1 MIKLGEVAAVRSGL
15 VLGRKQTKQETE
27 FKYKLLNLRSI
38 KENGEIDMNQLE
50 SIHMIEELKS
60 VYLTQLGDL
69 VVRLT
74 SPYVAVLIDE
84 STEGLVIPSSF
95 AVIRTNDAA
104 VLPEYLFWL
113 LNTQKVQQR
122 IHDNTTN
129 SIYAAVKP
137 SYFSE
142 FEFDLLPIE
151 QQRLIVELNTL
162 ARKETRL
169 LRELA
174 DQKDRYYSCLIG
186 KVQKELK

>member
-1 MIKLGEVAAVRSGL
+1 MVRLGDVAAVRSGL

-38 KENGEIDMNQLE
+38 QGNGEIDMNQIE
-50 SIHMIEELKS
+50 SIHMVEELNP
-60 VYLTQLGDL
+60 VYLTHAGDL

-74 SPYVAVLIDE
+74 QPYVAVLIDE

-95 AVIRTNDAA
+95 AVIRIIYKD
-104 VLPEYLFWL
+104 VLPGYLFWL
-113 LNTQKVQQR
+113 LNTQKVQQK
-122 IHDNTTN
+122 IFDNTTN

-137 SYFSE
+137 SYFSD
-142 FEFDLLPIE
+142 FEFDLLPIK
-151 QQRLIVELNTL
+151 QQQLIVEMHAL

-186 KVQKELK
+186 KVQNEMK

>member
-1 MIKLGEVAAVRSGL
+1 MVRLGDVAAVRSGL
-15 VLGRKQTKQETE
+15 VLGRKQTKQETA

-60 VYLTQLGDL
+60 VYLTQVGDL

-84 STEGLVIPSSF
+84 NTEGLVIPSSF
-95 AVIRTNDAA
+95 AVIRTNDRV

-113 LNTQKVQQR
+113 LNTQKVQQK
-122 IHDNTTN
+122 IYDNTTG

-137 SYFSE
+137 SYFNE

-151 QQRLIVELNTL
+151 QQRLIAELNTL
-162 ARKETRL
+162 ARNETRL
-169 LRELA
+169 LRRLA
-174 DQKDRYYSCLIG
+174 EEKMLLYTRAIDEYHQR
-186 KVQKELK
+186 LK

>member
-1 MIKLGEVAAVRSGL
+1 MVRLGEVAVVRSGL

-38 KENGEIDMNQLE
+38 QGNGEIDMNQIE
-50 SIHMIEELKS
+50 SIHMVEVLNP
-60 VYLTQLGDL
+60 VYLTHAGDL
-69 VVRLT
+69 VIRLT
-74 SPYVAVLIDE
+74 PPYVAVLIDE
-84 STEGLVIPSSF
+84 ITEGLIIPSSF
-95 AVIRTNDAA
+95 AVIRTNDRV

-113 LNTQKVQQR
+113 LNTQEVQQR
-122 IHDNTTN
+122 IYDNTTN

-151 QQRLIVELNTL
+151 QQCLIVELNTL

-186 KVQKELK
+186 KVQNELK

>member
-1 MIKLGEVAAVRSGL
+1 MVRLGEVAVVRSGL

-38 KENGEIDMNQLE
+38 QGNGEIDLNQIE
-50 SIHMIEELKS
+50 SIHMVEVLNP
-60 VYLTQLGDL
+60 VYLTHAGDL
-69 VVRLT
+69 VIRLT
-74 SPYVAVLIDE
+74 PPYVAVLIDE
-84 STEGLVIPSSF
+84 ITEGLIIPSSF
-95 AVIRTNDAA
+95 AVIRTNDRV

-113 LNTQKVQQR
+113 LNTQEVQQR
-122 IHDNTTN
+122 IYDNTTN

-151 QQRLIVELNTL
+151 QQCLIVELNTL

-186 KVQKELK
+186 KVQNELK